1 MPIKLDL
8 PNSVLW
14 DYAPNCNA
22 WTLQDHLTAKGID
35 YQLIPP
41 NLHHHNAAKRAICTF
56 KNHFIADLCST
67 DKDFPIHLWDRLL
80 LQAEL
85 SLNLLHGS
93 CINSSLSAWAQLHG
107 TFDFNHT
114 PITPPGIQVLMHEK
128 PTAQCTWAPHC
139 STRWYLGMALKSYQ
153 CYTVWITEM
162 HAQCICTTLTWL
174 PTKVPMP
181 TASSID
187 LVLLA
192 GIQDITTALQNPSAN
207 SPLAPLQPKC
217 SAATAHGHPSW
228 HHQVERSTTASSSDY
243 STRSEGAR
251 HHHNACS
258 TSEGDPDYPT

>member
-1 MPIKLDL
+1 METC
-8 PNSVLW
+8 V
-14 DYAPNCNA
+14 
-22 WTLQDHLTAKGID
+22 
-35 YQLIPP
+35 
-41 NLHHHNAAKRAICTF
+41 
-56 KNHFIADLCST
+56 
-67 DKDFPIHLWDRLL
+67 
-80 LQAEL
+80 
-85 SLNLLHGS
+85 
-93 CINSSLSAWAQLHG
+93 
-107 TFDFNHT
+107 
-114 PITPPGIQVLMHEK
+114 
-128 PTAQCTWAPHC
+128 
-139 STRWYLGMALKSYQ
+139 
-153 CYTVWITEM
+153 
-162 HAQCICTTLTWL
+162 QCICDTLTWL